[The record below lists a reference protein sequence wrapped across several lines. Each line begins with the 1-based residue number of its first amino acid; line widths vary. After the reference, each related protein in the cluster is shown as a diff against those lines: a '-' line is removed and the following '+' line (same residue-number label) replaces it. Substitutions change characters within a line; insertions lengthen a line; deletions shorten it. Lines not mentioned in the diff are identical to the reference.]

1 MNITKENISKV
12 NALLKVNV
20 TKDDYTEKVETQIKD
35 YKKKAC
41 VDGFRPG
48 KIPEGLVRKMYGK
61 AILVEEVNKIMS
73 ESLTKYLIDEKLN
86 ILGEPLP
93 NRENQKPIDFDN
105 DTDFEFVF
113 DIALAP
119 EIDVKLSKKD
129 KITFYDIKVDGKILD
144 SQIDNYLRRFGEF
157 KDVEE
162 ATDMEML
169 TGNFVQVDENNAVVD
184 GGINTEHVKITIE
197 YIKDKEV
204 KDLFSAKK
212 VGDKVIF
219 DLRKAYPSDT
229 EIASMLHIDK
239 EKAKELTGN
248 FEFTIN
254 QIQRF
259 EKAEMNQDLFNK
271 AFGDGV
277 INSEKEFKE
286 KLTAEIK
293 ENFVKESDYRFM
305 FDAKENLVS
314 KLNPELPAEFLKRWL
329 LEINKGKFTSEQ
341 IEAEYPAFEEDLK
354 WQLIKDQIIKT
365 NEINVDEQEVLALA
379 KEVTAAQ
386 FMQYGLNNL
395 PDEHL
400 ENYAK
405 EILKKDSERKK
416 LFEKKL
422 EDKVVAYI
430 KDSVK
435 LDVKEV
441 STEDFQKLWTEQKS
455 K

>member
-1 MNITKENISKV
+1 MNITKENINNV

-20 TKDDYTEKVETQIKD
+20 TKDDYTEKVETQIKE
-35 YKKKAC
+35 YKKKARI
-41 VDGFRPG
+41 DGFRPG

-61 AILVEEVNKIMS
+61 AILVDEVNKIMS
-73 ESLTKYLIDEKLN
+73 DSLTKYLIDEKLN

-93 NRENQKPIDFDN
+93 SREHQKTINF
-105 DTDFEFVF
+105 DTDTEFEFVF

-119 EIDVKLSKKD
+119 QIEINLSKKD
-129 KITFYDIKVDGKILD
+129 KIPFYDIKVDDKILD
-144 SQIDNYLRRFGEF
+144 SQIDNYSRRFGEF

-162 ATDMEML
+162 ATTMEML
-169 TGNFVQVDENNAVVD
+169 TGNFIQLDENNAPVEA
-184 GGINTEHVKITIE
+184 GISTEQVKITIE
-197 YIKDKEV
+197 YIKDTEIKNP
-204 KDLFSAKK
+204 FAGKK

-229 EIASMLHIDK
+229 EISSMLRIDK

-248 FEFTIN
+248 FEFAIN

-259 EKAEMNQDLFNK
+259 EKAEINQELFDK
-271 AFGDGV
+271 AFGEGT
-277 INSEKEFKE
+277 IKSEKEFKE
-286 KLTAEIK
+286 KLIAEVK
-293 ENFVKESDYRFM
+293 ENFIKESDYRFM
-305 FDAKENLVS
+305 FDAKDKLVS
-314 KLNPELPAEFLKRWL
+314 KINPELPSEFLKRWL
-329 LEINKGKFTSEQ
+329 LEINKGKFTAEQ
-341 IEAEYPAFEEDLK
+341 IELEYPVFEEDLK
-354 WQLIKDQIIKT
+354 WQLIKDQIIRNQDIK
-365 NEINVDEQEVLALA
+365 VDEQEVLSLA

-416 LFEKKL
+416 LYEKKL
-422 EDKVVAYI
+422 EDKVVAFV

-435 LDVKEV
+435 LDTKEI
-441 STEDFQKLWTEQKS
+441 TTDEFQKLWSEQKS

>member
-35 YKKKAC
+35 YKKKAR

-105 DTDFEFVF
+105 DTNFEFVF

-129 KITFYDIKVDGKILD
+129 KITFYDIKVDAKILD

-169 TGNFVQVDENNAVVD
+169 TGNFVQVDENNAIVE

-212 VGDKVIF
+212 VGGKVIF

-354 WQLIKDQIIKT
+354 WQLIKDQIIKI

>member
-35 YKKKAC
+35 YKKKAR

-169 TGNFVQVDENNAVVD
+169 TGNFVQVDENNAIVD

>member
-35 YKKKAC
+35 YKKKAR

-169 TGNFVQVDENNAVVD
+169 TGNFVQVDENNAIVD

-204 KDLFSAKK
+204 KDLFLAKK
-212 VGDKVIF
+212 VGDKIIF

>member
-35 YKKKAC
+35 YKKKAR

-204 KDLFSAKK
+204 KDLFLAKK

-422 EDKVVAYI
+422 EDKVVTYI

>member
-35 YKKKAC
+35 YKKKAR

-105 DTDFEFVF
+105 DTNFEFVF

-129 KITFYDIKVDGKILD
+129 KITFYDIKVDAKILD

-169 TGNFVQVDENNAVVD
+169 TGNFVQVDENNAIVE

-354 WQLIKDQIIKT
+354 WQLIKDQIIKI

-379 KEVTAAQ
+379 KEVRAAQ

>member
-35 YKKKAC
+35 YKKKAR

-105 DTDFEFVF
+105 DTNFEFVF

-129 KITFYDIKVDGKILD
+129 KITFYDIKVDAKILD

-169 TGNFVQVDENNAVVD
+169 TGNFVQVDENNAIVE

-354 WQLIKDQIIKT
+354 WQLIKDQIIKI

>member
-1 MNITKENISKV
+1 MNITKENINNV

-20 TKDDYTEKVETQIKD
+20 TKDDYTEKVETQIKE
-35 YKKKAC
+35 YKKKARI
-41 VDGFRPG
+41 DGFRPG

-61 AILVEEVNKIMS
+61 AILVDEVNKIMS
-73 ESLTKYLIDEKLN
+73 DSLTKYLIDEKLN

-93 NRENQKPIDFDN
+93 SREHQKTINF
-105 DTDFEFVF
+105 DTDTEFEFVF

-119 EIDVKLSKKD
+119 QIEINLSKKD
-129 KITFYDIKVDGKILD
+129 KIPFYDIKVDDKILD
-144 SQIDNYLRRFGEF
+144 SQIDNYSRRFGEF

-162 ATDMEML
+162 ATTMEML
-169 TGNFVQVDENNAVVD
+169 TGNFIQLDENNAPVEA
-184 GGINTEHVKITIE
+184 GISTEQVKITIE
-197 YIKDKEV
+197 YIKDTEIKN
-204 KDLFSAKK
+204 LFAGKK

-229 EIASMLHIDK
+229 EISSMLRIDK

-248 FEFTIN
+248 FEFAIN

-259 EKAEMNQDLFNK
+259 EKAEINQELFDK
-271 AFGDGV
+271 AFGEGT
-277 INSEKEFKE
+277 IKSEKEFKE
-286 KLTAEIK
+286 KLIAEVK
-293 ENFVKESDYRFM
+293 ENFIKESDYRFM
-305 FDAKENLVS
+305 FDAKDKLVS
-314 KLNPELPAEFLKRWL
+314 KINPELPSEFLKRWL
-329 LEINKGKFTSEQ
+329 LEINKGKFTAEQ
-341 IEAEYPAFEEDLK
+341 IELEYPVFEEDLK
-354 WQLIKDQIIKT
+354 WQLIKDQIIRNQDIK
-365 NEINVDEQEVLALA
+365 VDEQEVLSLA

-416 LFEKKL
+416 LYEKKL
-422 EDKVVAYI
+422 EDKVVAFV

-435 LDVKEV
+435 LDTKEI
-441 STEDFQKLWTEQKS
+441 TTDEFQKLWSEQKS

>member
-35 YKKKAC
+35 YKKKAR

-105 DTDFEFVF
+105 DIDFEFVF

-204 KDLFSAKK
+204 KDLFLAKK

-248 FEFTIN
+248 FEFSIN